1 MGHLEITSPH
11 TVAPLRYYL
20 WQLAVFPM
28 STHLRSTIFE
38 ENTFTPTKV
47 IIIFPFCQT
56 NTLSMGTSVLT
67 TAIIALA
74 LLDLE
79 T

>member
-38 ENTFTPTKV
+38 EYTFTPTNV
-47 IIIFPFCQT
+47 IIIFPFFQT

>member
-1 MGHLEITSPH
+1 
-11 TVAPLRYYL
+11 LRYYL
-20 WQLAVFPM
+20 WQLAALAM
-28 STHLRSTIFE
+28 STPLRSTKFE
-38 ENTFTPTKV
+38 EYTFTPTKV
-47 IIIFPFCQT
+47 TIIFPFCQT

-67 TAIIALA
+67 TAIIDPA